1 MFFSVRTP
9 VKIGNKKYRTCI
21 CYELTDELKLTVKKL
36 VEEGKA
42 DIYEKEVFFCTGKL
56 VGKKAVPVELEAL
69 REEALPEEVM
79 EAEEVKE
86 EVKETPKS
94 KKNKKHKDI
103 TDGF

>member
-9 VKIGNKKYRTCI
+9 VKIGDKKYRTCI

-42 DIYEKEVFFCTGKL
+42 DIYEEEVFFCTGKL
-56 VGKKAVPVELEAL
+56 VGKKAVPVELETL

-79 EAEEVKE
+79 EAE